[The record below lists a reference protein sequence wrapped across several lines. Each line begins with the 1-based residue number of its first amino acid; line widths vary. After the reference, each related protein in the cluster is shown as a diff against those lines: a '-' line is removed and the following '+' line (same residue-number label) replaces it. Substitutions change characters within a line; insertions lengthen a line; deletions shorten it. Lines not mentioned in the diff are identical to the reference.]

1 MAAPVITLAV
11 AAIPSD
17 SLPAAYHGTAI
28 GLVAGVGEIAGSFVT
43 PTLAGWAA
51 DQTSLAAPLFVQVG
65 CAIAASAFALLL
77 RESAP
82 VRVGAAAIADA

>member
-1 MAAPVITLAV
+1 
-11 AAIPSD
+11 
-17 SLPAAYHGTAI
+17 
-28 GLVAGVGEIAGSFVT
+28 
-43 PTLAGWAA
+43 
-51 DQTSLAAPLFVQVG
+51 LFVQVG